1 MFIDDRQVSEGSVV
15 DTSSHTIE
23 TLFRQLGLPDRPDEI
38 QAFVAEH
45 KAERRDTPLC
55 ELPFWSSSQAEFLR
69 IAVAEDADWCEVVD
83 QLDALLQG

>member
-1 MFIDDRQVSEGSVV
+1 M

-38 QAFVAEH
+38 QSFVAEH
-45 KAERRDTPLC
+45 KAGRRDTPLC

-69 IAVAEDADWCEVVD
+69 MAVAEDADWCEVVD
-83 QLDALLQG
+83 QLDALLRG